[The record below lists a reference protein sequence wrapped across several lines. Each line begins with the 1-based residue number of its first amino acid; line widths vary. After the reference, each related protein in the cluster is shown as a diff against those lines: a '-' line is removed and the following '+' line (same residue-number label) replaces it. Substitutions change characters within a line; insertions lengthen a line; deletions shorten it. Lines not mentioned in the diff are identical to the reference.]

1 MFRPRTDFLVF
12 TDFFAVDGISMQATR
27 HLILCFLSVM
37 TTLGSANAW
46 GQEAASS
53 IAPSSKSD
61 RTSNWPNWMGP
72 MHDGIS
78 TEAGWSSAWPEDG
91 LTVKWTADLGT
102 GFSSFSVV
110 DGLAYSMGHSDGKE
124 TVWCLDAES
133 GRKIWSHSYP
143 AVLNP
148 NLYEGGP
155 GSTPTVHSN
164 MVFTLSIDG
173 RLIGFR
179 RKTGEIAWEVDL
191 QKELEVG
198 MHEWGFNASP
208 YILGNQLLLECGR
221 VVSFNWKTGRK
232 LWQSPR
238 HRAGYGSVRPF
249 ELNGKKLLASL
260 DCEGLRIS
268 QSNDGSEV
276 AFSPWPSPFGTN
288 STTPIVVKDRIF
300 VSTGY
305 NVGSVMF
312 RLTNGRLEQQY
323 SHRNMRNHFNNSIY
337 YKGNLYGFDGNS
349 NLGRVVR
356 LTCMDFETGEIN
368 WKQAGLG
375 CGALIIANG
384 HLLILSDRGDLV
396 LADASPDGFKEI
408 ARSKFLK
415 GRCWTAPVLLNGQV
429 YGRNAEGR
437 TVCCVLPKQAS

>member
-1 MFRPRTDFLVF
+1 MFTE
-12 TDFFAVDGISMQATR
+12 FFAVDGISMQASR
-27 HLILCFLSVM
+27 HLIFCFLSVM
-37 TTLGSANAW
+37 TALGSADAW
-46 GQEAASS
+46 GQKAASS
-53 IAPSSKSD
+53 ISPSSKGD

-78 TEAGWSSAWPEDG
+78 TEAGWSSVWPEDG
-91 LTVKWTADLGT
+91 LTVRWTADLGT
-102 GFSSFSVV
+102 GFSSFSIV

-155 GSTPTVHSN
+155 GSTPTVHGN
-164 MVFTLSIDG
+164 MVFSLSIDG

-191 QKELEVG
+191 QKEIEVG

-208 YILGNQLLLECGR
+208 YIQGNQLLLECGR
-221 VVSFNWKTGRK
+221 VVSFNWKTGQK

-249 ELNGKKLLASL
+249 ELNGKQLLASL

-305 NVGSVMF
+305 NVGSAMF
-312 RLTNGRLEQQY
+312 RLASGRLEQQY
-323 SHRNMRNHFNNSIY
+323 SHRNMRNHFNNSIF

-356 LTCMDFETGEIN
+356 LTCMDFETGEVN

-408 ARSKFLK
+408 ARSKFLE